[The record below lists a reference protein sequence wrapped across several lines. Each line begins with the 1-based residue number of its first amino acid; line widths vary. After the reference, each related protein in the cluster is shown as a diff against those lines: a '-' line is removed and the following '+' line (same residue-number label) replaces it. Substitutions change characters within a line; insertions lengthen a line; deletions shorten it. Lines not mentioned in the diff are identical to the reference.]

1 MIPSKHTIFK
11 LLTVLLTCSFFISSE
26 NILEIY
32 NEALENDPTYKSAEY
47 SYLADKQIV
56 VQGRAALLPS
66 ITLSGSTNW
75 NEYYQN
81 DQLQQEYNSFSKSAR
96 VSQPLFRL
104 DSWFNFK
111 RSKSLTN
118 AAEADFAYQQQNLLL
133 RTAELYFGVLRAID
147 NLNAAISEEKAI
159 KKQLDQ
165 AQQRYEVGLSAITG
179 VQEAQLAFDLSMA
192 ARINNEG
199 NLFSAREALNALIGR
214 EIFSLDE
221 LGENLNVS
229 FPFPNSKEEWVKTA
243 LENNYQLKAAYLRR
257 DAAKSN
263 ARSVASNHLPKIDI
277 VGSGSESE
285 TNQFNYEGFEVNGQ
299 GIPVPAV
306 TGRRNYSI
314 QLSVPIFQGG
324 AVSSR
329 RKQAYSQFNEADEN
343 TLFTERSVIQEVR
356 SQFSNVVTLVAN
368 VNAQRQAVISATSAL
383 EATQVGYKVGTRNI
397 VDLLQAE
404 KNLYSAEKNLANAK
418 YDYILANLR
427 LALAAGTIGPNNIVD
442 INNIPNTTKIQ
453 LIRSKDLKR
462 KNTYKK

>member
-11 LLTVLLTCSFFISSE
+11 LLTVLLTCSFVRSE

-81 DQLQQEYNSFSKSAR
+81 DKLQQEYNSFSKSAR
-96 VSQPLFRL
+96 ISQPLFRL

-229 FPFPNSKEEWVKTA
+229 SPFPNSKEEWVKTA

-442 INNIPNTTKIQ
+442 INNI
-453 LIRSKDLKR
+453 LE
-462 KNTYKK
+462 

>member
-1 MIPSKHTIFK
+1 MRINLKSKILF
-11 LLTVLLTCSFFISSE
+11 VLLVSSHLSSE
-26 NILEIY
+26 NLLDIY
-32 NEALENDPTYKSAEY
+32 NEALENDPTFRSAEY
-47 SYLADKQIV
+47 SYLADKEIV
-56 VQGRAALLPS
+56 VQGRAALMPS
-66 ITLSGSTNW
+66 VTLSGATNW

-104 DSWFNFK
+104 DTWFNFK

-118 AAEADFAYQQQNLLL
+118 ASEAEFAYEQQSLLV

-147 NLNAAISEEKAI
+147 NLNASVSEEKAI

-179 VQEAQLAFDLSMA
+179 VQEAQLAFDLSKA

-214 EIFSLDE
+214 EIFSLDQ
-221 LGENLNVS
+221 LGDNLQIS
-229 FPFPNSKEEWVKTA
+229 SPFPNSKEEWVQLAIK
-243 LENNYQLKAAYLRR
+243 NNYQLKASYLRK

-263 ARSVASNHLPKIDI
+263 ARSAASNHLPKIDI

-285 TNQFNYEGFEVNGQ
+285 TNQFNYEGFSINGQ

-314 QLSVPIFQGG
+314 QLSMPLFPGG
-324 AVSSR
+324 AVNSR
-329 RKQAYSQFNEADEN
+329 RKQAYSQYNQADEN
-343 TLFTERSVIQEVR
+343 TLFTERRIIQEVR
-356 SQFSNVVTLVAN
+356 SQFSNVNTLVAN
-368 VNAQRQAVISATSAL
+368 VTAQTQAVISATSAL

-427 LALAAGTIGPNNIVD
+427 LALAAGTIDPSNIVE
-442 INNIPNTTKIQ
+442 INNLLN
-453 LIRSKDLKR
+453 
-462 KNTYKK
+462 

>member
-1 MIPSKHTIFK
+1 MFSKYESK
-11 LLTVLLTCSFFISSE
+11 LFLIILLSGHLTAENLLD
-26 NILEIY
+26 IY
-32 NEALENDPTYKSAEY
+32 NEALENDPTFKAAEY
-47 SYLADKQIV
+47 SYLADKEIV

-75 NEYYQN
+75 NEYYQ
-81 DQLQQEYNSFSKSAR
+81 DDVLQQEYNSFSKSAR

-104 DSWFNFK
+104 DTWFNFK

-118 AAEADFAYQQQNLLL
+118 AAEAEFAYEQQNLIL

-179 VQEAQLAFDLSMA
+179 VQEAQLAYDLSKA

-221 LGENLNVS
+221 LGENLQIS
-229 FPFPNSKEEWVKTA
+229 SPFPNSKEDWVNLA
-243 LENNYQLKAAYLRR
+243 LKNNYQLKASYLRK

-263 ARSVASNHLPKIDI
+263 ARSAASNHLPKIDI
-277 VGSGSESE
+277 VGSGSDSE
-285 TNQFNYEGFEVNGQ
+285 TNQFNYEGFSINGQ

-306 TGRRNYSI
+306 TGRRNYAI

-329 RKQAYSQFNEADEN
+329 RKQAYSQYNQADEN
-343 TLFTERSVIQEVR
+343 TLFTERRIIQEVR
-356 SQFSNVVTLVAN
+356 SQFSNVNTLVAN
-368 VNAQRQAVISATSAL
+368 VNAQKQAVISATSAL
-383 EATQVGYKVGTRNI
+383 EATQVGYKVGTRNV

-427 LALAAGTIGPNNIVD
+427 LALAAGTIDPGDIIE
-442 INNIPNTTKIQ
+442 INNLLN
-453 LIRSKDLKR
+453 
-462 KNTYKK
+462 

>member
-1 MIPSKHTIFK
+1 MKINFYNK
-11 LLTVLLTCSFFISSE
+11 LLIVILSCTYLSAE

-47 SYLADKQIV
+47 SYLADKEIV

-66 ITLSGSTNW
+66 ITLSGTTNW

-81 DQLQQEYNSFSKSAR
+81 DVLQQEYNSFSKSAR
-96 VSQPLFRL
+96 VTQPLFRL
-104 DSWFNFK
+104 DTWFNFK

-118 AAEADFAYQQQNLLL
+118 AAEADFAYEQQNLLL

-165 AQQRYEVGLSAITG
+165 AQQRFEVGLSAITG
-179 VQEAQLAFDLSMA
+179 VQEAQLAFDLSKA
-192 ARINNEG
+192 ARISTEG

-214 EIFSLDE
+214 EIFSLNE
-221 LGENLNVS
+221 LGDDLNVS
-229 FPFPNSKEEWVKTA
+229 SPYPNSKEEWVELA
-243 LENNYQLKAAYLRR
+243 LKNNYQLKASYLRK
-257 DAAKSN
+257 DAAKNN
-263 ARSVASNHLPKIDI
+263 ARNAASNHLPKIDI
-277 VGSGSESE
+277 VGSGSDSE
-285 TNQFNYEGFEVNGQ
+285 TNQFNYEGFEINGQ
-299 GIPVPAV
+299 GIPIPAV
-306 TGRRNYSI
+306 TGRRNYAI
-314 QLSVPIFQGG
+314 QMSVPIFQGG

-329 RKQAYSQFNEADEN
+329 RKQAYSQYNQADEN
-343 TLFTERSVIQEVR
+343 SLFTERRIIQEVR

-368 VNAQRQAVISATSAL
+368 VTAQEQAVISATSAL
-383 EATQVGYKVGTRNI
+383 EATQVGYKVGTRNV

-427 LALAAGTIGPNNIVD
+427 LALAAGTISPSDIVD
-442 INNIPNTTKIQ
+442 INN
-453 LIRSKDLKR
+453 LLK
-462 KNTYKK
+462 

>member
-1 MIPSKHTIFK
+1 MKINFYSK
-11 LLTVLLTCSFFISSE
+11 LLIVVLSCSYLSAE

-32 NEALENDPTYKSAEY
+32 NEALENDPTYRSAEY
-47 SYLADKQIV
+47 SYLADKEIV

-81 DQLQQEYNSFSKSAR
+81 DVLQQEYNSFSKSAR
-96 VSQPLFRL
+96 ITQPLFRL
-104 DSWFNFK
+104 DTWFNFK

-118 AAEADFAYQQQNLLL
+118 AAEADFAYEQQSLLL

-165 AQQRYEVGLSAITG
+165 AQQRFEVGLSAITG
-179 VQEAQLAFDLSMA
+179 VQEAQLAFDLSKA
-192 ARINNEG
+192 ARINTEG

-214 EIFSLDE
+214 EIFSLNE
-221 LGENLNVS
+221 LGDDLNVS
-229 FPFPNSKEEWVKTA
+229 SPYPNSKEEWVELA
-243 LENNYQLKAAYLRR
+243 LKNNYQLKASYLRK

-263 ARSVASNHLPKIDI
+263 ARNAASNHLPKIDI
-277 VGSGSESE
+277 VGSGSDSE
-285 TNQFNYEGFEVNGQ
+285 TNQFNYEGFEINGQ
-299 GIPVPAV
+299 GIPIPAV
-306 TGRRNYSI
+306 TGRRNYAI
-314 QLSVPIFQGG
+314 QMSVPIFQGG

-329 RKQAYSQFNEADEN
+329 RKQAYSQYNQADEN
-343 TLFTERSVIQEVR
+343 SLFTERRVIQEVR
-356 SQFSNVVTLVAN
+356 SQFSNVATLVAN
-368 VNAQRQAVISATSAL
+368 VTAQKQAVISATSAL
-383 EATQVGYKVGTRNI
+383 EATQVGYKVGTRNV

-427 LALAAGTIGPNNIVD
+427 LALAAGTISPSNIAD
-442 INNIPNTTKIQ
+442 INN
-453 LIRSKDLKR
+453 LLK
-462 KNTYKK
+462 

>member
-1 MIPSKHTIFK
+1 MHFNFYIKSLVILFS
-11 LLTVLLTCSFFISSE
+11 CSYLWAE
-26 NILEIY
+26 NILDIY
-32 NEALENDPTYKSAEY
+32 NEALENDPTFKAAEY
-47 SYLADKQIV
+47 SYLSDKQIV

-66 ITLSGSTNW
+66 ITISGSTNW

-81 DQLQQEYNSFSKSAR
+81 DILQQDYNSFSKSAR

-104 DSWFNFK
+104 DTWFNFK
-111 RSKSLTN
+111 RSKSLTD
-118 AAEADFAYQQQNLLL
+118 AAEADFAYEQQNLLL

-179 VQEAQLAFDLSMA
+179 VQEAQLGYDLSKA

-221 LGENLNVS
+221 LGEGLEISN
-229 FPFPNSKEEWVKTA
+229 PYPNSKEEWVKLA
-243 LENNYQLKAAYLRR
+243 LENNYQLKAADLRKK
-257 DAAKSN
+257 AAKSN
-263 ARSVASNHLPKIDI
+263 ARSAASDRLPKIDI
-277 VGSGSESE
+277 VGAGSESE
-285 TNQFNYEGFEVNGQ
+285 TNQFNYEGFSINGQ

-314 QLSVPIFQGG
+314 QLSMPIFQGG
-324 AVSSR
+324 AVYSK
-329 RKQAYSQFNEADEN
+329 RKQAYAQYNEADEN
-343 TLFTERSVIQEVR
+343 TLFAERRIIQEVR

-368 VNAQRQAVISATSAL
+368 VTAQQQAVISATSAL
-383 EATQVGYKVGTRNI
+383 EATQVGYKVGTRNV

-427 LALAAGTIGPNNIVD
+427 LALAAGTISPSDIVE
-442 INNIPNTTKIQ
+442 INN
-453 LIRSKDLKR
+453 LLK
-462 KNTYKK
+462 

>member
-11 LLTVLLTCSFFISSE
+11 LLTVLLTCSFVRSE

-96 VSQPLFRL
+96 ISQPLFRL

-165 AQQRYEVGLSAITG
+165 AQQRYEGGLSAITG

-229 FPFPNSKEEWVKTA
+229 SPFPNSKEEWVKTA

-442 INNIPNTTKIQ
+442 INNI
-453 LIRSKDLKR
+453 LE
-462 KNTYKK
+462 

>member
-1 MIPSKHTIFK
+1 MFSKYESK
-11 LLTVLLTCSFFISSE
+11 LFLIILLSGHLTAENLLD
-26 NILEIY
+26 IY
-32 NEALENDPTYKSAEY
+32 NEALENDPTFKAAEY
-47 SYLADKQIV
+47 SYLADKEIV

-75 NEYYQN
+75 NEYYQ
-81 DQLQQEYNSFSKSAR
+81 DDVLQQEYNSFSKSAR

-104 DSWFNFK
+104 DTWFNFK

-118 AAEADFAYQQQNLLL
+118 AAEAEFAYEQQNLIL

-179 VQEAQLAFDLSMA
+179 VQEAQLAYDLSKA

-221 LGENLNVS
+221 LGEDLQIS
-229 FPFPNSKEEWVKTA
+229 SPFPNSKEDWVNLA
-243 LENNYQLKAAYLRR
+243 LKNNYQLKASYLRK

-263 ARSVASNHLPKIDI
+263 ARSAASNHLPKIDI
-277 VGSGSESE
+277 VGSGSDSE
-285 TNQFNYEGFEVNGQ
+285 TNQFNYEGFSINGQ

-306 TGRRNYSI
+306 TGRRNYAI

-329 RKQAYSQFNEADEN
+329 RKQAYSQYNQADEN
-343 TLFTERSVIQEVR
+343 TLFTERRIIQEVR
-356 SQFSNVVTLVAN
+356 SQFSNVNTLVAN
-368 VNAQRQAVISATSAL
+368 VNAQKQAVISATSAL
-383 EATQVGYKVGTRNI
+383 EATQVGYKVGTRNV

-427 LALAAGTIGPNNIVD
+427 LALAAGTIDPGDIIE
-442 INNIPNTTKIQ
+442 INNLLN
-453 LIRSKDLKR
+453 
-462 KNTYKK
+462 